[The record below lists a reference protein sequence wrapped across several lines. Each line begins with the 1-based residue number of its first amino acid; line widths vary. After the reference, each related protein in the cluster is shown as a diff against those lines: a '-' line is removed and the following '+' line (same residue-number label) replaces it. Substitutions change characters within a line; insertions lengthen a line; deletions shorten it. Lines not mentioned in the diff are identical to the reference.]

1 MENNFIDMLD
11 DMPQELSDIEKLR
24 WIYIKV
30 CLKFSY
36 DLEYWSKPDKAK
48 SIFYKNIDDIID
60 NKVVCT
66 TISEIF
72 TRLSKKAGLDV
83 KTLIVDEYGHDY
95 GFQHGH
101 ALNEVNINGK
111 KTYCSL
117 IYDLE
122 KVKFGARTL
131 GFMINDK
138 EEEFAEQ
145 LISDEDL
152 QVIDDKIGYTI
163 DGVYIEDIVGMM
175 QDEFAEL
182 KDNEELRKTLGI
194 DTTDSRELEIAK
206 IDFIANFVN
215 GRNLDELEKNS
226 YFKYLVRN
234 SLKYSLP
241 KFFDYYSVSAFD
253 KNKNMFWINNFF
265 DRENDYDKNIFYIIS
280 KNGVEKKVDIY
291 DSLINDWDFQNE
303 NNRDSMIVKL
313 NLQRDSRRFFEEIE
327 DNQDMDEN
335 TTIGASDYSDR

>member
-1 MENNFIDMLD
+1 M
-11 DMPQELSDIEKLR
+11 
-24 WIYIKV
+24 
-30 CLKFSY
+30 KFSY
-36 DLEYWSKPDKAK
+36 DLEYWSKPDKVK

-83 KTLIVDEYGHDY
+83 KTLVVDEYGHDY

-122 KVKFGARTL
+122 KVKFGAKTL
-131 GFMINDK
+131 GFM
-138 EEEFAEQ
+138 
-145 LISDEDL
+145 
-152 QVIDDKIGYTI
+152 IDDKIGYTI

-194 DTTDSRELEIAK
+194 DTIDSRELEIAK

-215 GRNLDELEKNS
+215 GRNLDEFEKNS

-241 KFFDYYSVSAFD
+241 KFFDYYSVAAFD

-303 NNRDSMIVKL
+303 NNGDSMIVKL

>member
-1 MENNFIDMLD
+1 M
-11 DMPQELSDIEKLR
+11 
-24 WIYIKV
+24 
-30 CLKFSY
+30 
-36 DLEYWSKPDKAK
+36 
-48 SIFYKNIDDIID
+48 
-60 NKVVCT
+60 
-66 TISEIF
+66 
-72 TRLSKKAGLDV
+72 
-83 KTLIVDEYGHDY
+83 
-95 GFQHGH
+95 
-101 ALNEVNINGK
+101 
-111 KTYCSL
+111 
-117 IYDLE
+117 E

-131 GFMINDK
+131 GFMIDDK

-182 KDNEELRKTLGI
+182 KDNEESRKTLGI
-194 DTTDSRELEIAK
+194 DTIDSRELEIAK

-215 GRNLDELEKNS
+215 GRNLDEFEKNS

-241 KFFDYYSVSAFD
+241 KFFDYYSVAAFD

-335 TTIGASDYSDR
+335 TTIGPSDYSDR

>member
-1 MENNFIDMLD
+1 MKNNFIDMLD
-11 DMPQELSDIEKLR
+11 DMPQGLSDIEKLR

-36 DLEYWSKPDKAK
+36 DLEYWSKLDKSK
-48 SIFYKNIDDIID
+48 SIFYKSIDDIKD
-60 NKVVCT
+60 NKVVCS

-83 KTLIVDEYGHDY
+83 KTLVVDEYGYDY

-101 ALNEVNINGK
+101 ALNEVNIKGK
-111 KTYCSL
+111 KAYCSL

>member
-1 MENNFIDMLD
+1 
-11 DMPQELSDIEKLR
+11 
-24 WIYIKV
+24 
-30 CLKFSY
+30 
-36 DLEYWSKPDKAK
+36 
-48 SIFYKNIDDIID
+48 
-60 NKVVCT
+60 
-66 TISEIF
+66 
-72 TRLSKKAGLDV
+72 
-83 KTLIVDEYGHDY
+83 
-95 GFQHGH
+95 
-101 ALNEVNINGK
+101 
-111 KTYCSL
+111 
-117 IYDLE
+117 
-122 KVKFGARTL
+122 
-131 GFMINDK
+131 
-138 EEEFAEQ
+138 
-145 LISDEDL
+145 
-152 QVIDDKIGYTI
+152 
-163 DGVYIEDIVGMM
+163 M

-182 KDNEELRKTLGI
+182 KDNEESRKTLGI
-194 DTTDSRELEIAK
+194 DTIDSRELEIAK

-215 GRNLDELEKNS
+215 GRNLDEFEKNS

-241 KFFDYYSVSAFD
+241 KFFDYYSVAAFD

-335 TTIGASDYSDR
+335 TTVGPSDYIDR